1 MNTGLE
7 DKLLLIF
14 YHFIGSVLPS
24 NTLPFLFISLI
35 DSGLSPFKYDL
46 NANAVS
52 ILNNRVWC
60 REEKISAIL
69 AVSKFC

>member
-14 YHFIGSVLPS
+14 YNFIGSLLPS

-35 DSGLSPFKYDL
+35 DSGLSAFKYDL

-52 ILNNRVWC
+52 ILNNRVRC
-60 REEKISAIL
+60 REEKISGIL
-69 AVSKFC
+69 IGNC